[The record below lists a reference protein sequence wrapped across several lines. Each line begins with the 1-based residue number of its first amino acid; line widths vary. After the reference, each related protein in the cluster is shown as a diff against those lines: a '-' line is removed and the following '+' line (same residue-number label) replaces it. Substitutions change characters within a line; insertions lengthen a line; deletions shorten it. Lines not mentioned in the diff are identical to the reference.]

1 MWKESAIV
9 KILCYVWWWWCDCKP
24 GVPLCPYE
32 FTSLHV
38 PDTIHFEA
46 SLLPDATIVFLLLLA
61 GYLTHIINSPL
72 SCEGIITVH
81 ILKGRQIGIEHPTH
95 ILLNGATGIISLLA
109 HTPWCVCQCVCV
121 CVCMCQCT
129 HGGTHTMGTLA
140 HTHWHAHHGYTGTHT
155 TGTLAHTPGVHWHT
169 HHGYTGTHTTGTLAH
184 TPRVHW
190 HTHQGYTGTHTMGTL
205 AHTHTHTLAHTP

>member
-9 KILCYVWWWWCDCKP
+9 KILCYVWVRWWWWCDCKP
-24 GVPLCPYE
+24 GVSLCPYE

-95 ILLNGATGIISLLA
+95 ILLTGATGIISLLA

-121 CVCMCQCT
+121 CVCASVPMVCVPVYPWWYT
-129 HGGTHTMGTLA
+129 HHGYTGTHTMGTLA
-140 HTHWHAHHGYTGTHT
+140 HT
-155 TGTLAHTPGVHWHT
+155 PRVHWHT
-169 HHGYTGTHTTGTLAH
+169 HHGYTGTHTMGTLAH
-184 TPRVHW
+184 TPWVHW
-190 HTHQGYTGTHTMGTL
+190 HTHTHTGTYTMSVHVNWHIQKHTETE
-205 AHTHTHTLAHTP
+205 